1 MNKKFAFIMASVAV
15 GLSLAAVGCGGQE
28 HVHSMEHISA
38 TQATC
43 TAAGNSEYYYCDG
56 VRQVLFRRGRSE

>member
-38 TQATC
+38 T
-43 TAAGNSEYYYCDG
+43 
-56 VRQVLFRRGRSE
+56 